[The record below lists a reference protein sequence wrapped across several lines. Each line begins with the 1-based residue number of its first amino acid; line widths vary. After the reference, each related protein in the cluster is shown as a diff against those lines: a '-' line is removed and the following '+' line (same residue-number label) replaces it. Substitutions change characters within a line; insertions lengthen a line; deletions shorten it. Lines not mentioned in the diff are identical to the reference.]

1 MDFQNVN
8 LLNVRLNMFSGNLLP
23 MTSNDLLFP
32 KTWRIYSVVISL
44 IDLFYISA
52 IISGFILV
60 LKYESIEN
68 TVQDGVTISL
78 VVTIEDETM
87 KYIVHSTLDPM
98 KIPLQFYCIG
108 GGGSVIMWCCIPFA
122 LISKKT
128 YFFYNDFTTIAAFS
142 KQPFSTKI
150 FLLGVLIESIA
161 SGYIF
166 IKKVALDVYMINLIL
181 LTTAQYRY
189 IAIKLAKIFRNDT
202 SPIQHNKSQK
212 EHYSNANLS
221 SEKEM
226 KILYQHYEAV
236 IQIMLLLKKCLS
248 SNVSMIYLISVFLF
262 CFIDVLLV
270 QAILSKAFFT
280 IFLFIIYLCGSLT
293 RLYILCL
300 CIHQLLDASREVTD
314 KAFHEKWYQFG
325 PSAKHMFMLMIISIN
340 WKFVFNAWKL

>member
-1 MDFQNVN
+1 M
-8 LLNVRLNMFSGNLLP
+8 LSGNLLP

-60 LKYESIEN
+60 LKYKSIGN
-68 TVQDGVTISL
+68 TVQDGVAISTVVIIEVFVLLMRMHISRDL
-78 VVTIEDETM
+78 VIQLIQKLNDILRFEDETM
-87 KYIVHSTLDPM
+87 NCIVHSTLDPM
-98 KIPLQFYCIG
+98 KIPLQFYWIG
-108 GGGSVIMWCCIPFA
+108 GTGSVVIWCCVPLA

-128 YFFYNDFTTIAAFS
+128 YFFYDDFATIAAFS

-161 SGYIF
+161 SGCIF
-166 IKKVALDVYMINLIL
+166 IKKVALDVYMMNLIL

-202 SPIQHNKSQK
+202 SPIQHNKSQT

-226 KILYQHYEAV
+226 KILYQHYKAV
-236 IQIMLLLKKCLS
+236 IQ
-248 SNVSMIYLISVFLF
+248 
-262 CFIDVLLV
+262 
-270 QAILSKAFFT
+270 
-280 IFLFIIYLCGSLT
+280 
-293 RLYILCL
+293 
-300 CIHQLLDASREVTD
+300 
-314 KAFHEKWYQFG
+314 
-325 PSAKHMFMLMIISIN
+325 
-340 WKFVFNAWKL
+340 